1 MATEYEY
8 IARDA
13 AGRKV
18 EGRLMGASAQSVA
31 GELASSELSPVSIQP
46 RSQRATSHGER
57 RISARALST
66 FYRQLGDLLKSG
78 VPILRALRLLARGK
92 ANRRLAGVVSQV
104 AQDVEDGE
112 SLADALSRHSRM
124 FPPIQVAMVRAG
136 ERGGFLEEVLHRLA
150 IFLHQ
155 QAETRSMII
164 SSMIYPSVLI
174 SVGTIIVGIVMFV
187 FVPKFKPMFE
197 GIDLPLP
204 TRIVMGASDII
215 RFHWLPA
222 GLAAMAVIG
231 GLMWLWAQPGVRH
244 ALARGVLRLWIVGP
258 LVAGAAVARF
268 CRILGT
274 MLTNG
279 IPMLEAM
286 AISQEAVG
294 HPMLVE
300 AIEKSRRAVQAGET
314 LADPL
319 EECGLFEED
328 VVEIIRIGEAAG
340 NLAEVL
346 VSIAETIEGRVSRML
361 MTAVRLLEPLVLLLL
376 GISLLF
382 IILALVVPLVLLS
395 STV

>member
-1 MATEYEY
+1 MEYEY
-8 IARDA
+8 IARDV
-13 AGRKV
+13 AGRRV
-18 EGRLMGASAQSVA
+18 EGRLSGVSVQAVA
-31 GELASSELSPVSIQP
+31 GELESARLAPVSIRP
-46 RSQRATSHGER
+46 RTGRAVGRGER
-57 RISARALST
+57 KVSARALSV

-92 ANRRLAGVVSQV
+92 ANRRLSGVVGQV

-112 SLADALSRHSRM
+112 SLADALNQHPRM
-124 FPPIQVAMVRAG
+124 FPPIHIAMVRAG

-155 QAETRSMII
+155 QAETRSMVI
-164 SSMIYPSVLI
+164 SSMIYPIVLVL
-174 SVGTIIVGIVMFV
+174 VGALIVSIVMLV

-197 GIDLPLP
+197 GIALPLP
-204 TRIVMGASDII
+204 TRMVMGASDIL

-222 GLAAMAVIG
+222 GLVVMAVIG
-231 GLMWLWAQPGVRH
+231 GVMWLWSRQAVR
-244 ALARGVLRLWIVGP
+244 LTVARGILRLWVVGP

-274 MLTNG
+274 MLING

-319 EECGLFEED
+319 EESGLFEED

-346 VSIAETIEGRVSRML
+346 VSIAETIEGRVTRMML
-361 MTAVRLLEPLVLLLL
+361 TAVRLLEPMVLLLL